1 MPTDGLECLRNGS
14 LTEENLLGAYSGG
27 LMYPRP
33 ATAIAVEQQVFGDE
47 FNFLHYDREPA
58 DQHENEGLM
67 ASTTISFN
75 TSGPSTDQKDGLS
88 RRSGSTRMAAVNILK
103 RWFDQH
109 RDAPYPAKQD
119 KAALSEQS
127 GLSVAQVSTWFA
139 NTRRRR
145 RFRPASY
152 NPPLSPFPP
161 QRPID
166 ISRPTPKEASFMSP
180 LERWRNSPPEAEAAS
195 FDAIMGAVAENNLR
209 QQYLP
214 LNSAELSTPSDVRS
228 CASSNASG
236 SAVTH
241 TSASS
246 VPSVGSHSSNGS
258 FSQFY
263 VADIPQRRRRR
274 KRVAASNKPIQRPTP
289 DQRPYQCTFCTDT
302 FRTKYD
308 WTRHE
313 KTLHLS
319 LESYTC
325 CPGEPTYPDLDGLQ
339 RCVFCDQHNPSKGH
353 VESHSYARCKEKPH
367 VLRTFYR
374 KDHLMQ
380 HLRLVHRVNQLS
392 PGMETWKAQ
401 IDKIKSRCGLCNENF
416 NSWSA
421 RNEHIAEHFRNGA
434 LMKDW
439 RGSRGLDPAVAL
451 STENAMPPYLIGW
464 ESLAPDPFSASL
476 QTGSVLG
483 FADSTMA
490 TMPIQTAKPSPF
502 AYFTVQLSKFVR
514 GTQTTSDVITDD
526 MLQRAARRIVFGDED
541 PWNQTPADNSE
552 WLTMFKQAMG
562 LDCPDDTVANSPS
575 LLCAH
580 EINDFLPLFPAG
592 PWAPWSMLNLDPDDT
607 QDAEQMATYMDWS
620 LKSPDDLAEIQQ
632 YCADDMYTELPTD
645 TTNPSVQTS
654 LPNSGWVAES
664 LTVACSE
671 QTASANVS
679 PSVSPADIFFQNG
692 FRDI

>member
-1 MPTDGLECLRNGS
+1 
-14 LTEENLLGAYSGG
+14 
-27 LMYPRP
+27 
-33 ATAIAVEQQVFGDE
+33 
-47 FNFLHYDREPA
+47 
-58 DQHENEGLM
+58 
-67 ASTTISFN
+67 
-75 TSGPSTDQKDGLS
+75 
-88 RRSGSTRMAAVNILK
+88 MAAVNVLK

-109 RDAPYPAKQD
+109 RDAPYPSKQD
-119 KAALSEQS
+119 KTALSEQS

-145 RFRPASY
+145 RFRPVS
-152 NPPLSPFPP
+152 SFPSS
-161 QRPID
+161 RPIE
-166 ISRPTPKEASFMSP
+166 ISRPTPKEAIFMSP

-195 FDAIMGAVAENNLR
+195 FDAIMGAVAENNLLE
-209 QQYLP
+209 QYP
-214 LNSAELSTPSDVRS
+214 TLNTSELSTPSDVRS
-228 CASSNASG
+228 RASSNASG
-236 SAVTH
+236 SAVSH
-241 TSASS
+241 TSVSS

-258 FSQFY
+258 FNQFY

-274 KRVAASNKPIQRPTP
+274 KRIAASNKPTQRPAADP
-289 DQRPYQCTFCTDT
+289 RPYQCTFCTDT

-325 CPGEPTYPDLDGLQ
+325 CPGEPTYPDSDGGQ
-339 RCVFCDQHNPSKGH
+339 RCVFCDHHDLSESH
-353 VESHSYARCKEKPH
+353 IESHSYARCKEKPE

-380 HLRLVHRVNQLS
+380 HLRLVHGVNQLS

-401 IDKIKSRCGLCNENF
+401 TDNIKSRCGLCDENF
-416 NSWSA
+416 GSWSA

-476 QTGSVLG
+476 QTGGFEG
-483 FADSTMA
+483 FADSA
-490 TMPIQTAKPSPF
+490 IAAMPIQSAAKPSPF

-514 GTQTTSDVITDD
+514 GAQSTNDVITDD
-526 MLQRAARRIVFGDED
+526 NLQRAARRIVYGDED

-562 LDCPDDTVANSPS
+562 LDS
-575 LLCAH
+575 
-580 EINDFLPLFPAG
+580 G
-592 PWAPWSMLNLDPDDT
+592 PWAPWSMLNLDPDGTHNAD
-607 QDAEQMATYMDWS
+607 QMAAYMDWS
-620 LKSPDDLAEIQQ
+620 LKSPDDLAEFRQ
-632 YCADDMYTELPTD
+632 YCADDMYPELPAD
-645 TTNPSVQTS
+645 TTAASIPTS
-654 LPNSGWVAES
+654 LHNADWIAES
-664 LTVACSE
+664 LTVACGE
-671 QTASANVS
+671 QPAAADFS
-679 PSVSPADIFFQNG
+679 PSVSPADIFFPNCFG
-692 FRDI
+692 DV

>member
-1 MPTDGLECLRNGS
+1 
-14 LTEENLLGAYSGG
+14 
-27 LMYPRP
+27 
-33 ATAIAVEQQVFGDE
+33 
-47 FNFLHYDREPA
+47 
-58 DQHENEGLM
+58 
-67 ASTTISFN
+67 
-75 TSGPSTDQKDGLS
+75 
-88 RRSGSTRMAAVNILK
+88 MAAVNVLK

-109 RDAPYPAKQD
+109 RDAPYPSKQD

-145 RFRPASY
+145 RFRY
-152 NPPLSPFPP
+152 NPPVSPFTS

-195 FDAIMGAVAENNLR
+195 FDAIMGAVAEQNLP
-209 QQYLP
+209 QQYPP
-214 LNSAELSTPSDVRS
+214 LNSSELSTPSDVRS

-236 SAVTH
+236 SAVSH

-274 KRVAASNKPIQRPTP
+274 KRVAMSNKPTQRPAP
-289 DQRPYQCTFCTDT
+289 DPRPYQCTFCTDT

-325 CPGEPTYPDLDGLQ
+325 CPGEPTYPDSDGVQ
-339 RCVFCDQHNPSKGH
+339 RCVFCDQYDTSESH
-353 VESHSYARCKEKPH
+353 VESHSYTRCQEKPE

-380 HLRLVHRVNQLS
+380 HLRLVHGVNQLS

-401 IDKIKSRCGLCNENF
+401 IDHIKSRCGLCDQNF
-416 NSWSA
+416 GSWSA

-476 QTGSVLG
+476 QTGGFEG
-483 FADSTMA
+483 FADSA
-490 TMPIQTAKPSPF
+490 IAAMPIQSAAKPSPF

-514 GTQTTSDVITDD
+514 GAQSTNDVITDD
-526 MLQRAARRIVFGDED
+526 NLQRAARRIVYGDED

-552 WLTMFKQAMG
+552 WLT
-562 LDCPDDTVANSPS
+562 
-575 LLCAH
+575 
-580 EINDFLPLFPAG
+580 I
-592 PWAPWSMLNLDPDDT
+592 MLNLDPDGT
-607 QDAEQMATYMDWS
+607 QNADQMAAYMDWS
-620 LKSPDDLAEIQQ
+620 LKSPDDLAEFRQ
-632 YCADDMYTELPTD
+632 YCADDMYAELPTD
-645 TTNPSVQTS
+645 TTNACIPTS
-654 LPNSGWVAES
+654 LHNSDWLGENLIVARG
-664 LTVACSE
+664 E
-671 QTASANVS
+671 QPAGAEFS
-679 PSVSPADIFFQNG
+679 PSVSSADIFFPNG
-692 FRDI
+692 FGDV